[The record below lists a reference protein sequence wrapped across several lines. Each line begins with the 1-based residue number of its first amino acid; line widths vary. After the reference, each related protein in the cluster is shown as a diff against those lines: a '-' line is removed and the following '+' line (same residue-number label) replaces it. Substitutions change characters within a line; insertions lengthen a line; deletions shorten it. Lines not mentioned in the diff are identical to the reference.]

1 MLPIPLRVHSHWS
14 LLDGVASI
22 EQLIDHARSL
32 QLPALALTDTHALYG
47 VSDFVSRCRS
57 AHIQPIIG
65 AEFLVVR
72 AHPIILLAQNMTGY
86 ANLSRLV
93 THLQARSDREAAL
106 ARGLNLKELSQKTDG
121 LIALSGYCDAAS
133 DEQFLRDMIDLFG
146 NDRLFIELQIF
157 STSQNSGVEPLG
169 GSIAQLNPA
178 KASTPILDRPHAL
191 QALADRLNVQTVATH
206 DIHYLSTE
214 DAKKYQVLSA
224 MRLGER
230 IDVLSPSMD
239 TSTLEARVLAGVSDR
254 EDAVGERKALADYSF
269 PSPEQMQQRFAEFPQ
284 ALENT
289 QRIADLCRFEF
300 PLGQYR
306 FPKLDLPDHR
316 SPREE
321 MWSIAIKGAVDR
333 YKAVTPDIEARLKKE
348 TDIIDALGYSPYFLV
363 VADIVRFA
371 REHHVPVSPRGSASS
386 SVVAYC
392 LGIHDVD
399 PIKHNLYFERFL
411 SLERNDPPDIDMD
424 LCSRRRDEVID
435 YVYRKYGA
443 DHVAMVCTYATLQ
456 PRSALREVSKVFGI
470 SENRI
475 KELSKYLPSYWTP
488 HAQRKAQETQL
499 IDAARN
505 ATEREAIEISQQLIG
520 TPHHLS
526 IHPGGIVIAPDQIT
540 DLVPLQYAAKGL
552 LITQFDLKG
561 IEKLGLIKIDLLGIS
576 ALTVVADCIKFIQQ
590 RDPSFSIE
598 SIPLEDAATAHTI
611 SVAKTIGCFQI
622 ESPGMRMT
630 VRELSARSI
639 DDLIVALALYRPG
652 PLKGGLKDA
661 FVRRHLGKEAAEYLH
676 PSLEKILGETHGVI
690 LYQEQVLRL
699 AHEIGGF
706 TLGQADIL
714 RRAMSK
720 KLDREM
726 AQLHQKFVDGAQSIS
741 GMAES
746 IAEKVWDLM
755 KVFAGYGFPKAH
767 SAGYGAVAYRMAYLK
782 THYPAEFMA
791 ARLAVWG
798 GFYSPRVYMAEA
810 RQLGLIVK
818 PPHVNHSAESFTL
831 DPSDRKTLW
840 MGLCQVRELT
850 HTTIKSIATQRPF
863 TSIEDFLIRAQPMHS
878 EVINLIKVNAF
889 DGLGDQSALLSQFDR
904 SHWRGRHSGQLD
916 LMDEA
921 RPAHTQLSTGELV
934 GRQASTAIDAAD
946 NAASSSA
953 QDASLSLEQ
962 RAEWGQEILGYWVEI
977 HPAQLA
983 AHRAAKINRIRS
995 NELDQHSGQ
1004 EVNLIGVRLADHRF
1018 VDQSGEAWTLIDL
1031 EDEVGTFQVLWTEV
1045 NYRQYRGLL
1054 KKREPILIRGKV
1066 RIDRQGQSVVMGSEA
1081 IAIATI

>member
-22 EQLIDHARSL
+22 DQIVDHAQSL
-32 QLPALALTDTHALYG
+32 HLPALALTDTHALYG
-47 VSDFVSRCRS
+47 VPDFVVRCRS
-57 AHIQPIIG
+57 PNIQPIIG
-65 AEFLVVR
+65 AEFLVDRRHPTVR
-72 AHPIILLAQNMTGY
+72 TARFTARVVLLAQNMIGY
-86 ANLSRLV
+86 SNLSRLV

-106 ARGLNLKELSQKTDG
+106 ARGLSLNDLSQKTDG
-121 LIALSGYCDAAS
+121 LIALSGYCDAAT

-146 NDRLFIELQIF
+146 NDRFFVELQI
-157 STSQNSGVEPLG
+157 
-169 GSIAQLNPA
+169 LNQDDVTQA
-178 KASTPILDRPHAL
+178 HAL
-191 QALADRLNVQTVATH
+191 QSLADRLNVQTVATH

-214 DAKKYQVLSA
+214 DAKKYRVLTA

-230 IDVLSPSMD
+230 FDNLSS
-239 TSTLEARVLAGVSDR
+239 STLEARVLVEDTRSVAKGTGVSNR
-254 EDAVGERKALADYSF
+254 EDAVGEQSLMPDYSF

-306 FPKLDLPDHR
+306 FPKLDLPDNR

-321 MWSIAIKGAVDR
+321 MWSLALNGAVDR
-333 YKAVTPDIEARLKKE
+333 YKEITPDIEARLKKE

-371 REHHVPVSPRGSASS
+371 REQHVPVSPRGSASS
-386 SVVAYC
+386 SVIAYC

-456 PRSALREVSKVFGI
+456 PRSALREVCKVFGI
-470 SENRI
+470 SEDRI

-488 HAQRKAQETQL
+488 RAQRKMQEAQL
-499 IDAARN
+499 IESARN
-505 ATEREAIEISQQLIG
+505 AIESEAIEISQQLIG

-526 IHPGGIVIAPDQIT
+526 IHPGGIVIAPDRIT
-540 DLVPLQYAAKGL
+540 DLVPLQYATKGL

-576 ALTVVADCIKFIQQ
+576 ALTVVADCIEFIQQ
-590 RDPSFSIE
+590 RDPAFSIE
-598 SIPLEDAATAHTI
+598 SIPLDDAETARTI
-611 SVAKTIGCFQI
+611 SIAKTIGCFQI

-630 VRELSARSI
+630 VRELSARTI

-690 LYQEQVLRL
+690 VYQEQVLRI

-726 AQLHQKFVDGAQSIS
+726 AQLRQKFVDGAQSIS
-741 GMAES
+741 GLTES

-810 RQLGLIVK
+810 RQLGLKVK
-818 PPHVNHSAESFTL
+818 PPHVNHSHESFTL
-831 DPSDRKTLW
+831 EPIERTTLW
-840 MGLCQVRELT
+840 MGLGQVRELT
-850 HTTIKSIATQRPF
+850 HTTIKSIIAQQPF
-863 TSIEDFLIRAQPMHS
+863 TSIEDFLIRAQPLHA
-878 EVINLIKVNAF
+878 EVSNLIKVNAF
-889 DGLGDQSALLSQFDR
+889 DGLGDQAKLLSQFDR
-904 SHWRGRHSGQLD
+904 SHWRGRHSTQLD
-916 LMDEA
+916 LMEET
-921 RPAHTQLSTGELV
+921 RP
-934 GRQASTAIDAAD
+934 STAIDAAR
-946 NAASSSA
+946 NAASISA
-953 QDASLSLEQ
+953 QDAYNISLEQ
-962 RAEWGQEILGYWVEI
+962 RAKWEAEILGYWVAV

-983 AHRAAKINRIRS
+983 AQRARRIDRIQS
-995 NELDQHSGQ
+995 NALDQHSGQ
-1004 EVNLIGVRLADHRF
+1004 EVTLIGARMADHRF
-1018 VDQSGEAWTLIDL
+1018 QDQSGEAWTLIDL
-1031 EDEVGTFQVLWTEV
+1031 EDEVGTFQVLWNDAT
-1045 NYRQYRGLL
+1045 YRQYRNLL

-1066 RIDRQGQSVVMGSEA
+1066 RIDRQGQIVVMGSEA
-1081 IAIATI
+1081 KSSASIELR